1 MRELDHDREATVV
14 AAEDEVLRGMHDDA
28 RLGPALDRL
37 APELRAVMQAC
48 ALDGL
53 SAREAGQLLGPAGT
67 VKSRMHRARA
77 QLRQELA

>member
-1 MRELDHDREATVV
+1 M
-14 AAEDEVLRGMHDDA
+14 LRGIEYGQ
-28 RLGPALDRL
+28 LGPALDRL

-48 ALDGL
+48 VLDGL
-53 SAREAGQLLGPAGT
+53 STREASALLGVPAGT